1 MKFSTRQD
9 TDLSSEALFQSIS
22 DFGRIERLLVRRGAS
37 VRRTDSLTQNGAGMG
52 WIVGFDWRGKRRDVT
67 LELTRYEP
75 PGVIRINGQSEL
87 FLIELQ
93 MTVVALTPT
102 KSRLIFEA
110 DIQPRG
116 MKARLLLQTAKLGK
130 AQLDRKFALR
140 IAEFVNDLA
149 MNPRLG

>member
-37 VRRTDSLTQNGAGMG
+37 VRRTDSLTQNGVGMG
-52 WIVGFDWRGKRRDVT
+52 WMVGFDWRGKRRDLS